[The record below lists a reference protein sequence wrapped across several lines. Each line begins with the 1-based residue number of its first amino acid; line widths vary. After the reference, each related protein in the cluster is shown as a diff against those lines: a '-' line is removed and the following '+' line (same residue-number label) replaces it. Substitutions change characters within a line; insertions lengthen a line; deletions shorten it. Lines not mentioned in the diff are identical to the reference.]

1 MKQKTVLVVMLGL
14 EHGPAF
20 KASAVYHSVERTI

>member
-1 MKQKTVLVVMLGL
+1 MRQKTVLVVMLGL

-20 KASAVYHSVERTI
+20 KGSAIYHSVGRTI